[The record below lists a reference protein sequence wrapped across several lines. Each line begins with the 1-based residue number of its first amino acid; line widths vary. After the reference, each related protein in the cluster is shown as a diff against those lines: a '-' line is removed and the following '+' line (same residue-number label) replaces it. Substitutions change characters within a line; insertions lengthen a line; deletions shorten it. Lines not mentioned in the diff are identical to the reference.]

1 MTIDF
6 LLEVFKNNRTNDA
19 VIWKDKAYSYDW
31 LLQELDTCRVVLDSY
46 KEIKAGKVVALHADF
61 SPRSLVYFLALV
73 ERQCVL
79 VPLTDSVKDKK
90 AEFFETAEVQIEI
103 TIDADDQV
111 SVKTF
116 DVTVNNPVTQK
127 ILTLGH
133 PGLILF
139 SSGSTGKS
147 KGALHDLVPLLNKFK
162 TARHAKRTITFL
174 LFDHIGGV
182 NTALYILS
190 NGGTIVTVQGRTT
203 DEVCRAIQN
212 HRVQSLPTSPT
223 FINLLLLSG
232 DYEKYDISS
241 LELVTYGTEAMPE
254 STLKRFHAAL
264 PNIKLQQTYGLSEI
278 GIMRSKSES
287 SDSLWVQIGGEG
299 FETRVVDGLLE
310 IKAQSA
316 MLGYLNAPSPFTD
329 DGWFITGD
337 RVEVKGDY
345 FKILG
350 RESEM
355 INVGGEKVY
364 PAEVEGY
371 IAQMP
376 GVIDVTVT
384 GEDHAITGRM
394 VKATLMLEGDE
405 SKSDFRKR
413 MAVFLNDKLPQFKIP
428 QKIVITDNSMHG
440 ARFKK
445 MRKGL

>member
-1 MTIDF
+1 MFIDF
-6 LLEVFKNNRTNDA
+6 LTEVFENNKDADA
-19 VIWKDKAYSYDW
+19 VIWKDETYSYGW
-31 LLQELDTCRVVLDSY
+31 LLNELQSCREYLDTQPA
-46 KEIKAGKVVALHADF
+46 IQAGKVVALHADF
-61 SPRSLVYFLALV
+61 SPRSLAYFLALV
-73 ERQCVL
+73 ERQCIL

-90 AEFFETAEVQIEI
+90 SEFFETAEVQVEI
-103 TIDADDQV
+103 TIDKNDSVNVITHDVQV
-111 SVKTF
+111 SNET
-116 DVTVNNPVTQK
+116 TRK
-127 ILTLGH
+127 ILDLQH

-147 KGALHDLVPLLNKFK
+147 KGALHDLVPLLEKFK
-162 TARHAKRTITFL
+162 VQRHAKRTITFL

-190 NGGTIVTVQGRTT
+190 NAGTIITVQGRGT

-212 HRVQSLPTSPT
+212 HKVQSLPTSPT
-223 FINLLLLSG
+223 FINLMLLSG
-232 DYEKYDISS
+232 DYAKYDISS

-264 PNIKLQQTYGLSEI
+264 PDIKLQQTYGLSEI

-287 SDSLWVQIGGEG
+287 SDSLWVKIGGEG

-310 IKAQSA
+310 IKAKSA

-371 IAQMP
+371 IAQMQ
-376 GVIDVTVT
+376 GVVDVTVT

-394 VKATLMLEGDE
+394 VKATVVLDTQEK
-405 SKSDFRKR
+405 KSEFRKR
-413 MAVFLNDKLPQFKIP
+413 MASFLIDRLPQYKIP
-428 QKIVITDNSMHG
+428 QKVVLTENTMHG

-445 MRKGL
+445 MRKGI